1 MDLREFFQALFDL
14 NFRRFIT
21 IRLIGGFYALAL
33 GVTAVILL
41 AWGLEGFREGFWQ
54 GLLQL
59 FFLAPLGF
67 LLFAIGLRILLEGVV
82 ALVRVAENT
91 GLMVEEMRK
100 EG

>member
-1 MDLREFFQALFDL
+1 MDPREFFQVLFDL

-21 IRLIGGFYALAL
+21 IRLTGALYALAL

-41 AWGLEGFREGFWQ
+41 AWGLEGFRKGFWQ

-59 FFLAPLGF
+59 FFLAPSGF